1 MTTVK
6 FNLSLL
12 LSVALLTSP
21 AAAQEKPSSD
31 PDAPVNKQQIDAALK
46 LTKESADKYKFTLK
60 NDGHDEAKLVVEPIL
75 KWSNPAAGE
84 IHGNVFLWTT
94 EGRPVVVGSLYKWFN
109 PHTHM
114 SHEFHSLSESALEG
128 RFHDAEVWSPRAAG
142 LKFTPLPEA
151 ASPAATA
158 PQRVLQ
164 MRRFA
169 KDFAATKKERNG
181 NQSELRLL
189 PQPIYRYSAPKQK
202 VVDGALFVFVQGTDP
217 EVFVLLEARG
227 EGEAVA
233 WNFAATRMNSVEFRL
248 RYHDREV
255 WAVEIMPWKDVSS
268 HAEVYTTF
276 LFTKPMAP

>member
-1 MTTVK
+1 MTSHGIRWVVLITAVC
-6 FNLSLL
+6 LP
-12 LSVALLTSP
+12 SP
-21 AAAQEKPSSD
+21 PGLVAQEKET
-31 PDAPVNKQQIDAALK
+31 VNKQQIDAALK

-60 NDGHDEAKLVVEPIL
+60 NDSHDEAKLVAEPIL
-75 KWSNPAAGE
+75 RWSNPAAGE
-84 IHGNVFLWTT
+84 IHGNVFLWTA
-94 EGRPVVVGSLYKWFN
+94 EGRPAVVGSLYKWFS

-114 SHEFHSLSESALEG
+114 SHEFHSLSESPLEG

-142 LKFTPLPEA
+142 LKFAPLPEA
-151 ASPAATA
+151 PKPAATA

-169 KDFAATKKERNG
+169 KDFAATKKERDG

-202 VVDGALFVFVQGTDP
+202 VVDGGLFVFVQGTDP
-217 EVFVLLEARG
+217 EVFLLLEARG
-227 EGEAVA
+227 EEEAAA
-233 WNFAATRMNSVEFRL
+233 WHSAATRMNSVEFRL

-255 WAVEIMPWKDVSS
+255 WAAEIMPWKDVSS

-276 LFTKPMAP
+276 LFPKPMAP

>member
-1 MTTVK
+1 
-6 FNLSLL
+6 
-12 LSVALLTSP
+12 LTSHGICCP
-21 AAAQEKPSSD
+21 VLMTAVCFLSPPGLVAQEKETL
-31 PDAPVNKQQIDAALK
+31 NKQQIEAALK

-60 NDGHDEAKLVVEPIL
+60 NDGHDEAKLVAEPIL

-189 PQPIYRYSAPKQK
+189 PQPI
-202 VVDGALFVFVQGTDP
+202 VDGALFVFVQGTDP

-268 HAEVYTTF
+268 HAEVYSTF

>member
-1 MTTVK
+1 
-6 FNLSLL
+6 
-12 LSVALLTSP
+12 LTSHGICWLVLMTAVCFLSP
-21 AAAQEKPSSD
+21 PGLVAQENET
-31 PDAPVNKQQIDAALK
+31 VNKQQIDAALK

-60 NDGHDEAKLVVEPIL
+60 NDSHDEAKLAPDPIL
-75 KWSNPAAGE
+75 RWSNPAAGE

-94 EGRPVVVGSLYKWFN
+94 EGRPVVVGSLYKWFS

-114 SHEFHSLSESALEG
+114 SHEFHSLSELPLEG
-128 RFHDAEVWSPRAAG
+128 RFNDAEVWSPRTAG
-142 LKFTPLPEA
+142 LKFAPLPEA
-151 ASPAATA
+151 AKPAATG

-189 PQPIYRYSAPKQK
+189 PQPIYHYSAPKQK

-227 EGEAVA
+227 EEGSAA
-233 WNFAATRMNSVEFRL
+233 WHFAATRMNSVEFRL

-255 WAVEIMPWKDVSS
+255 WSAEIMPWKDVSS

-276 LFTKPMAP
+276 QFAMPLP